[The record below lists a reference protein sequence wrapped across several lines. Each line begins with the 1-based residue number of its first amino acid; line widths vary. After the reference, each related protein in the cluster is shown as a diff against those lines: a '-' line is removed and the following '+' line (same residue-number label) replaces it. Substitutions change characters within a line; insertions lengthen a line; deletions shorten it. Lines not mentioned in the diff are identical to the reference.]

1 MNTEKNSL
9 ENKSQS
15 SCLGGVSRSVSEPS
29 IRVRFYPKD
38 TDETFDGTVIEVL
51 PTVLPSHDE
60 LSVIVAKWLKKH
72 DQNILIPNCATIAI
86 DLKTLEQEKP
96 DVIGWSGSCS
106 ILIEVK
112 VSRSDFLCD
121 SKKPFRKHPEIGVGQ
136 YRYYCCPYGLIKE
149 NELPE
154 NWGLLYLSD
163 KNKIE
168 IIKVADI
175 QKSNMIA
182 ERNILISMIRRL
194 S

>member
-1 MNTEKNSL
+1 M
-9 ENKSQS
+9 
-15 SCLGGVSRSVSEPS
+15 SEQLDYKEAESKPEL
-29 IRVRFYPKD
+29 Y
-38 TDETFDGTVIEVL
+38 TVL
-51 PTVLPSHDE
+51 PTVLFSHDE
-60 LSVIVAKWLKKH
+60 LSDIVGKWLKKH
-72 DQNILIPNCATIAI
+72 EQNILIPNCATIAI
-86 DLKTLEQEKP
+86 DMKTLEQEKP
-96 DVIGWSGSCS
+96 DVIGWNGSCS
-106 ILIEVK
+106 IMIEVK

-121 SKKPFRKHPEIGVGQ
+121 IKKPFRKHAERGVGQ

-154 NWGLLYLSD
+154 KWGLLYLND

-168 IIKVADI
+168 IIKVAEI

>member
-1 MNTEKNSL
+1 MTEEIFKNA
-9 ENKSQS
+9 ENKPE
-15 SCLGGVSRSVSEPS
+15 L
-29 IRVRFYPKD
+29 YA
-38 TDETFDGTVIEVL
+38 VL
-51 PTVLPSHDE
+51 PTGLYSHDE

-72 DQNILIPNCATIAI
+72 EQNILIPNCATVAI
-86 DLKTLEQEKP
+86 DMKTLEQEKP
-96 DVIGWSGSCS
+96 DVIGWNGSCS
-106 ILIEVK
+106 IMIEVK

-121 SKKPFRKHPEIGVGQ
+121 FKKPFRKNPEKGVGQ

-149 NELPE
+149 DEVPE
-154 NWGLLYLSD
+154 NWGLLYLND

-168 IIKVADI
+168 IIKVAEM